1 MTTHVIILVLVML
14 FAGVFG
20 GLVNFYLLNQNNKDT
35 IALARSLV
43 VGVSAAFLVPV
54 ALDLLGSDIVTQSQE
69 DASKLLIYTGICLI
83 AAIASRLV
91 ATNTLDRT
99 LVAAETAK
107 TETEQLKQQLKQ
119 LQDSLLPLLETE
131 TEHEDQAEVSA
142 TELDTLDVSSTAVL
156 KSLASGRHIYRA
168 LPTLCL
174 ETELDETDLQKSLTV
189 LVGKGMAGRVN
200 SGWGMRW
207 YVTERGRKLAESIV

>member
-1 MTTHVIILVLVML
+1 MTMHVIILVLVML

-35 IALARSLV
+35 IALARALV

-54 ALDLLGSDIVTQSQE
+54 ALDLLGSDIVSQSKE

-83 AAIASRLV
+83 ASVASRLV
-91 ATNTLDRT
+91 ATNAMDRT
-99 LVAAETAK
+99 MLAAETAK
-107 TETEQLKQQLKQ
+107 TQAEELTQQIKQ
-119 LQDSLLPLLETE
+119 LQDSIAPLLETE
-131 TEHEDQAEVSA
+131 TELSDQSGVSPAEL
-142 TELDTLDVSSTAVL
+142 ETLDVSSTAVL

-168 LPTLCL
+168 LSTLSA

-189 LVGKGMAGRVN
+189 LIGRGFAGRVN

>member
-1 MTTHVIILVLVML
+1 ML

-54 ALDLLGSDIVTQSQE
+54 ALDLLGSDIVSQSQE
-69 DASKLLIYTGICLI
+69 DSSKLLIYTGICLI

-91 ATNTLDRT
+91 ATNALDRT
-99 LVAAETAK
+99 MQAEETAK
-107 TETEQLKQQLKQ
+107 TETEQIKQLLKQ
-119 LQDSLLPLLETE
+119 LQESIVPLLETE
-131 TEHEDQAEVSA
+131 TEHEDQAEVSS
-142 TELDTLDVSSTAVL
+142 TQLDTLDVSPTAVT
-156 KSLASGRHIYRA
+156 KSLASRRHIYRA
-168 LPTLCL
+168 LPTLSA
-174 ETELDETDLQKSLTV
+174 ETEREETDLQKSLAV
-189 LVGKGMAGRVN
+189 LIGRGMAGRVN